1 MNMKLINTSVF
12 IFFLISF
19 SKSFSQEKAD
29 TFNTALIIKM
39 LPFQSIV
46 GTVVYGRISVTN
58 DSLFFKSTP
67 CSERAKKMS
76 PIFPCN
82 SHLIKPVGVSFQEI
96 KKMKRRAYFFLIPNR
111 LFIQTK
117 TNDTYLFITYKRR
130 AIIRRYLTYLATLN
144 EAKAESRV
152 GKTH

>member
-1 MNMKLINTSVF
+1 MKIAIVPILLLLF
-12 IFFLISF
+12 IFQGFT
-19 SKSFSQEKAD
+19 QEKVD

-46 GTVVYGRISVTN
+46 GTVVYGRISVSN

-76 PIFPCN
+76 SIFPCN
-82 SHLIKPVGVSFQEI
+82 AHLIKPIGVSFQEI

-130 AIIRRYLTYLATLN
+130 AIIRKYQSYLATLN
-144 EAKAESRV
+144 GAGQENRV
-152 GKTH
+152 GKVQ